1 MRESMM
7 VKGSPPKE
15 VTSAQGSKVIKE
27 AFKYLDTFD
36 MGQKHI
42 RQRERLCINTQK
54 HAQHN

>member
-42 RQRERLCINTQK
+42 RLCINTQK